1 MPNDTENANASPLI
15 QSTGSQS
22 IGWMGS
28 IRDKDAG
35 HVNVHQGCASL
46 SWGMMERVRAKF
58 PDDEEFEVYISI
70 RPENVEDRHEVR
82 NERSCPDPAGSRPK
96 VKDCRYWNKLP
107 LLATSDWIVSALLAQ
122 ELEDE
127 NERYR
132 KALEEIAGNESG
144 VNAERADGIAIAAL
158 AFENTEDR
166 RTGE

>member
-1 MPNDTENANASPLI
+1 
-15 QSTGSQS
+15 
-22 IGWMGS
+22 
-28 IRDKDAG
+28 
-35 HVNVHQGCASL
+35 
-46 SWGMMERVRAKF
+46 
-58 PDDEEFEVYISI
+58 
-70 RPENVEDRHEVR
+70 
-82 NERSCPDPAGSRPK
+82 
-96 VKDCRYWNKLP
+96 
-107 LLATSDWIVSALLAQ
+107 VSALLAQ

>member
-1 MPNDTENANASPLI
+1 LGERRGQARSETITINERKPMSEETAKCNDQPAS
-15 QSTGSQS
+15 
-22 IGWMGS
+22 
-28 IRDKDAG
+28 
-35 HVNVHQGCASL
+35 
-46 SWGMMERVRAKF
+46 
-58 PDDEEFEVYISI
+58 
-70 RPENVEDRHEVR
+70 
-82 NERSCPDPAGSRPK
+82 ERSCPDPAGSRPK